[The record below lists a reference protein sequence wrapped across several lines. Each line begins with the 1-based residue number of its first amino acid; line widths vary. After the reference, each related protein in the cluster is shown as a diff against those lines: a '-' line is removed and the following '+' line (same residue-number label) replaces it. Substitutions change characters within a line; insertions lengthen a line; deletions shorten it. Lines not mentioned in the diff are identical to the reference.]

1 MNYTISNLTLNQK
14 ASFTKTI
21 SESDVYLFAGITGDV
36 NPAHINAIYAQNTRF
51 KHRIVHGALLSGLIS
66 AVIGVH
72 LPGSGTIY
80 VAQNVK
86 FLSPVYFG
94 DTITA
99 TVEVIEIDKE
109 KNRVKLKTTCENQ
122 DGLLVVNGEANVMPP
137 L

>member
-1 MNYTISNLTLNQK
+1 MSYTISNLELNQK

-21 SESDVYLFAGITGDV
+21 SESDVYLFAGITGDI
-36 NPAHINAIYAQNTRF
+36 NPAHLNAIYAQSTRF

-86 FLSPVYFG
+86 FLAPVYFG

-109 KNRVKLKTTCENQ
+109 KNRVKLKTICENQ
-122 DGLLVVNGEANVMPP
+122 DGLLVVDGEANVMPP